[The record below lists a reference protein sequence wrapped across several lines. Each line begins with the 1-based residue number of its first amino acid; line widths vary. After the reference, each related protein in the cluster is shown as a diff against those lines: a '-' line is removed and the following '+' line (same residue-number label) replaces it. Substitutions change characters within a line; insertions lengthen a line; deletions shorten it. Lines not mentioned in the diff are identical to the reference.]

1 VATNVVMTEIF
12 SPLLSA
18 KMKKKKKKG
27 KKSPTRQFWTIASP
41 TAVDFSARHLIVMF
55 AIAR

>member
-1 VATNVVMTEIF
+1 MTGIF

-18 KMKKKKKKG
+18 KMKKRKKKK
-27 KKSPTRQFWTIASP
+27 SNRQFWTIASP
-41 TAVDFSARHLIVMF
+41 TAVDFSARHLVMF